1 MSAEALSGLVQSVN
15 DSMRTMLEM
24 QHQGHQDVMRQ
35 HAMSH
40 QNLIE
45 RLSQPKTIL
54 RDENGKI
61 SGVR

>member
-1 MSAEALSGLVQSVN
+1 
-15 DSMRTMLEM
+15 MLEM